1 MARVKFWL
9 SRATWPQILVS
20 LLIMGL
26 GLTGAH
32 ALSLVDADLRIMY
45 QEYALAAVDLA
56 HISGDVLRYR
66 GTILTALEA
75 SSKKEFETITASLPA
90 QRARIQHAVDR
101 YAAASLRVSRSGRSE
116 PEDLEAVKQS
126 LEAYFS
132 AASMTHSLLI
142 QVWMAGSPAEAADLR
157 RRAEHHASD
166 NAGPKL
172 IQLSVALDHLLETV
186 TDVAQD
192 MRDEG
197 TRMTEQSGV
206 ILTVGCFVL
215 AIFNLLLPWRIETRR
230 VGTPSE
236 VVEQK
241 DSVLASAKPPHRS

>member
-1 MARVKFWL
+1 MKPWL
-9 SRATWPQILVS
+9 QRASWLQVLIS
-20 LLIMGL
+20 LLILGL
-26 GLTGAH
+26 GLSGAH

-132 AASMTHSLLI
+132 AASKTHSLLI
-142 QVWMAGSPAEAADLR
+142 QVWTAGSRGEAADLHR
-157 RRAEHHASD
+157 QATHHASD

-172 IQLSVALDHLLETV
+172 VQLSVALDHLLETV
-186 TDVAQD
+186 ADVAQD

-197 TRMTEQSGV
+197 TRTTERSGM
-206 ILTVGCFVL
+206 ILTVGCVLL
-215 AIFNLLLPWRIETRR
+215 AIFNLLLPSAAHPRHSQAK
-230 VGTPSE
+230 PSDALHR
-236 VVEQK
+236 K
-241 DSVLASAKPPHRS
+241 DSLLTSVEPREPR

>member
-1 MARVKFWL
+1 MKHWL
-9 SRATWPQILVS
+9 QRASWLQMLIS
-20 LLIMGL
+20 LLIIGL

-66 GTILTALEA
+66 GTILIALEA
-75 SSKKEFETITASLPA
+75 SSKKEFETMTASLPA

-132 AASMTHSLLI
+132 AASKTHSLLI
-142 QVWMAGSPAEAADLR
+142 QVWTAGSPAAAADLR
-157 RRAEHHASD
+157 RQAGHHASD

-172 IQLSVALDHLLETV
+172 VQLSVALDHLIETV

-197 TRMTEQSGV
+197 TRTTEQSGI

-215 AIFNLLLPWRIETRR
+215 AIFNLLLPWCIETRR
-230 VGTPSE
+230 AGKPSGT
-236 VVEQK
+236 VEQK
-241 DSVLASAKPPHRS
+241 DSVWASAKPSHRS